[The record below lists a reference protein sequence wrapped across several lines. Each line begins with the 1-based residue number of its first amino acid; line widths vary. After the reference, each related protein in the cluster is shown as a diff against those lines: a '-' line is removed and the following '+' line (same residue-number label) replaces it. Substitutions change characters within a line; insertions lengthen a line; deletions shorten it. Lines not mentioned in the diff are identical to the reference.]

1 MQNNLIESCK
11 NYMLIGGDPLTPQ
24 LRSIVKN
31 EVSIRVSNEGNKSI
45 TPSSSIKNA
54 VSTIPSSIKNAVGRV
69 RGSPPIDDLF
79 WCFFIIL
86 NGQHEYEIDCSF
98 KREKEFKIGSIEK
111 LRNIKSELKALK
123 LRLSVIEDELLNQNK
138 LSIISLTALCLL
150 HKINILYVWN
160 RKYFEIINNADEKI
174 NIILNEDKENKIS
187 YDTNLEKINYYRENY
202 WCIDN
207 ISKPLKSVT
216 GYTHKELLII
226 AQKLDICDMSSKKT
240 KKEIYEKILE
250 MI

>member
-1 MQNNLIESCK
+1 
-11 NYMLIGGDPLTPQ
+11 MLIGGDTITPQ

-31 EVSIRVSNEGNKSI
+31 EVSIRVSNESNKSI
-45 TPSSSIKNA
+45 TPPSFINNSVSSI
-54 VSTIPSSIKNAVGRV
+54 PSHIKNEV
-69 RGSPPIDDLF
+69 RGSPQQDDLF

-86 NGQHEYEIDCSF
+86 NGQQEYEIDNSF

-111 LRNIKSELKALK
+111 LRGIKSELKAMK
-123 LRLSVIEDELLNQNK
+123 LRLTLIEDELLNQK
-138 LSIISLTALCLL
+138 KISIITLTALCLL
-150 HKINILYVWN
+150 HKINILYVCN
-160 RKYFEIINNADEKI
+160 RRYFEIINNADEKI
-174 NIILNEDKENKIS
+174 NIILNENKENIVS

-216 GYTHKELLII
+216 GYTHKELLTI
-226 AQKLDICDMSSKKT
+226 AQKLDICDISSKKT

-250 MI
+250 RI